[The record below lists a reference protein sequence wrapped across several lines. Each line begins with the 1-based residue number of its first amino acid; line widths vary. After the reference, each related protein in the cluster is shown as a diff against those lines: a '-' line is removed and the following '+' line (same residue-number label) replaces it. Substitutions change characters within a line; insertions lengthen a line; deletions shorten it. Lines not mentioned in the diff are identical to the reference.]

1 LTGNVLIDLAISL
14 AGIAILIGLARIIF
28 GASLPSLDA
37 ANAAERLLFDEP
49 DFHPIDWLV
58 DEDSG
63 AALAR
68 NGSGEIAL
76 VVAHGDGLVTRRYP
90 AGAAPLAYEDGR
102 LCIAR
107 TDHTFRNV
115 NIAAGVADA
124 ASWLDA
130 AGARST

>member
-1 LTGNVLIDLAISL
+1 MIIDLAISL
-14 AGIAILIGLARIIF
+14 AGIAILIGLSRLVF
-28 GASLPSLDA
+28 GSVRSTLDA
-37 ANAAERLLFDEP
+37 AAAAERLLFDEP
-49 DFHPIDWLV
+49 DFHPIAWLV
-58 DEDSG
+58 DEG
-63 AALAR
+63 VGVALAR

-76 VVAHGDGLVTRRYP
+76 VVAHGDGLVSRRYP
-90 AGAAPLAYEDGR
+90 AGAVPLAYENGR

-115 NIAAGVADA
+115 NIAAGEAEA